1 MADQSAGTPSVP
13 DILQGSIG
21 AMRPFAAQANTTR
34 RSSFAPRENAG
45 SPSADREPSL
55 RRFLPV
61 APDRLCRK
69 LRMRRVRIQDRRT
82 RFSGYQSTLTTKH
95 PRNRPIELVQSFQHS
110 WQITCWPMSHG
121 CKSKSSSQK
130 IEMNEPVIVLDH
142 LSKSYGNVHAVQDLS
157 LTIEAGTIFGFL
169 GPNGA
174 GKTTTMRMLCG
185 LTHPTNGRAT
195 IEVTDTWKHRQKVRT
210 KFGYVPQSF
219 SLYRDLTVLENFRFF
234 GGAYGV
240 PGAALEERIGRLLRI
255 IDLEEKRV
263 TTADNLSGGMRQ
275 LLAIGCALVHNPS
288 VLFLDEPTRGLDPVH
303 RQQIWNLLYDLSNE
317 GKTIFVTTHYMDEA
331 ERCTEVGFIEN
342 GRLLAKASPRA
353 LKASFRAHLLEI
365 DVEPLMPAL
374 VRLRDIPEVLGVS
387 LRSGS
392 LRLYTPEAEQLI
404 ATWRENW
411 PFPDIRLLGER
422 WVQPDMEDVFTAYS
436 QGYDGVLK
444 RSDS

>member
-1 MADQSAGTPSVP
+1 
-13 DILQGSIG
+13 
-21 AMRPFAAQANTTR
+21 
-34 RSSFAPRENAG
+34 
-45 SPSADREPSL
+45 
-55 RRFLPV
+55 
-61 APDRLCRK
+61 
-69 LRMRRVRIQDRRT
+69 
-82 RFSGYQSTLTTKH
+82 
-95 PRNRPIELVQSFQHS
+95 
-110 WQITCWPMSHG
+110 
-121 CKSKSSSQK
+121 
-130 IEMNEPVIVLDH
+130 MNEPAIALHH

-185 LTHPTNGRAT
+185 LTHPTSGRAT
-195 IEVTDTWKHRQKVRT
+195 IEGADTWIERQKVRI

-240 PGAALEERIGRLLRI
+240 PGGELEERIGRLLHI
-255 IDLEEKRV
+255 IDLEEKRD

-303 RQQIWNLLYDLSNE
+303 RQQIWNLLYDLSND

-353 LKASFRAHLLEI
+353 LKSSFRARLLEI
-365 DVEPLMPAL
+365 DVDPLMPAL
-374 VRLRDIPEVLGVS
+374 VQLREIPELLGVS

-392 LRLYTPEAEQLI
+392 LRLYAPQAEQLI
-404 ATWRENW
+404 ARWRENW

-422 WVQPDMEDVFTAYS
+422 WVEPDMEDVFTAYS